1 MKVTVS
7 GATGRVGRHLVAAL
21 KERGDDVVA
30 LSRDPDRA
38 SEQLGVQAYAWDLKN
53 EAVPRPAL
61 EGRDAVV
68 HLAGEDP
75 GQRWNAEVKAE
86 ILDSRE
92 KGTRN
97 MVHSIFDTKPR
108 PRTFVCASA
117 SGYYG
122 ARGSEPVDETE
133 PPGEDWL
140 AEVCTRWERQA
151 DTAKM
156 GIRLVIVRTGLVLD
170 AGGGALPRMLPP
182 FKAGLGGPIGGGKQ
196 YMPWI
201 HLDDLVGIYLAA
213 LDHPTFN
220 GAINASAPEPVT
232 NKQFAKA
239 LGRAVNRPAVA
250 PVPGFTIKLMYGE
263 MSQIVLKGVRMVP
276 GRAAELG
283 YEFQHTDLDEALR
296 SALEEHPAKP
306 EPTPEPKPEPKAA
319 PEPEPEPEPEEPEP
333 EEPEP
338 EAGGARAGGAGAGA
352 RARARRLS
360 PRRAARGRVRR
371 PASPSQPWP
380 GSQARRGPRRR

>member
-21 KERGDDVVA
+21 KARGDDVIA

-38 SEQLGVQAYAWDLKN
+38 QEQLGVAAFAWDLKH
-53 EAVPRPAL
+53 EAVPKEAL
-61 EGRDAVV
+61 AGRDAVV
-68 HLAGEDP
+68 HLAGEDV
-75 GQRWNAEVKAE
+75 GQRWSKEVKAE

-97 MVHSIFDTKPR
+97 MVHSIFETKPR
-108 PRTFVCASA
+108 PKAFICASA

-122 ARGSEPVDETE
+122 ARGSEPVDEHE
-133 PPGEDWL
+133 PPGSDWL
-140 AEVCTRWERQA
+140 AEVTARWERQA
-151 DTAKM
+151 ETAKV
-156 GIRLVIVRTGLVLD
+156 GIRMVIVRTGIVLD
-170 AGGGALPRMLPP
+170 PEGGALARMLPF
-182 FKAGLGGPIGGGKQ
+182 FKAGVGGPIGSGKQ

-213 LDHPTFN
+213 IDHDRFN

-239 LGRAVNRPAVA
+239 LGSALKRPAVA

-263 MSQIVLKGVRMVP
+263 MSQIVLKGVRMIP

-283 YEFQHTDLDEALR
+283 YEFRHPSLDEAL
-296 SALEEHPAKP
+296 
-306 EPTPEPKPEPKAA
+306 
-319 PEPEPEPEPEEPEP
+319 
-333 EEPEP
+333 
-338 EAGGARAGGAGAGA
+338 
-352 RARARRLS
+352 
-360 PRRAARGRVRR
+360 
-371 PASPSQPWP
+371 ASTL
-380 GSQARRGPRRR
+380 A

>member
-21 KERGDDVVA
+21 KARGDDVIA

-38 SEQLGVQAYAWDLKN
+38 QEQLGVPAFAWDLKH
-53 EAVPRPAL
+53 EAVPKEAL
-61 EGRDAVV
+61 AGRDAVV
-68 HLAGEDP
+68 HLAGEDV
-75 GQRWNAEVKAE
+75 GQRWSKEVKAE

-97 MVHSIFDTKPR
+97 MVHSIFETKPR
-108 PRTFVCASA
+108 PKAFICASA

-122 ARGSEPVDETE
+122 ARGSEPVDEHE
-133 PPGEDWL
+133 PPGSDWL
-140 AEVCTRWERQA
+140 AEVTARWERQA
-151 DTAKM
+151 ETAKV
-156 GIRLVIVRTGLVLD
+156 GIRMVIVRTGIVLD
-170 AGGGALPRMLPP
+170 PEGGALARMLPF
-182 FKAGLGGPIGGGKQ
+182 FKAGVGGPIGSGKQ

-213 LDHPTFN
+213 IDHDRFN

-239 LGRAVNRPAVA
+239 LGSALKRPAVA

-263 MSQIVLKGVRMVP
+263 MSQIVLKGVRMIP

-283 YEFQHTDLDEALR
+283 YEFRHPSLDEAL
-296 SALEEHPAKP
+296 
-306 EPTPEPKPEPKAA
+306 
-319 PEPEPEPEPEEPEP
+319 
-333 EEPEP
+333 
-338 EAGGARAGGAGAGA
+338 
-352 RARARRLS
+352 
-360 PRRAARGRVRR
+360 
-371 PASPSQPWP
+371 ASTL
-380 GSQARRGPRRR
+380 A